1 MRAWCFLKKPAPD
14 PELEDLKAELA
25 AAQGDLQ
32 AAYNQF
38 DLVVEPELVESC
50 IYQIN
55 AIQARC
61 NYLIRAIKEREPEAT
76 ESALGATD
84 SALAEEERRMQE
96 QMKRMMD
103 GMNNIL
109 GYDGHPQGDRE

>member
-1 MRAWCFLKKPAPD
+1 MKTLLFPRRPAPD

-38 DLVVEPELVESC
+38 NLAVEPELVESC

-55 AIQARC
+55 AVQARC
-61 NYLIRAIKEREPEAT
+61 NYLIRMIKSRCPAAVPA
-76 ESALGATD
+76 SAPSKEG
-84 SALAEEERRMQE
+84 
-96 QMKRMMD
+96 
-103 GMNNIL
+103 IL
-109 GYDGHPQGDRE
+109 WT